1 VFEPFEANSI
11 ITPAH
16 VVTPLSVRTAP
27 GPKDISQTIYEGPTQ
42 PKLKCY
48 PKTIYGTGRSSR
60 VRGFQVGWFEQF
72 KWLEYSQLEDA
83 VYCLPCRFFSFK
95 LKTDYDNIFKST
107 GYKNWKNALSN
118 NKGLYRHDNSEDH
131 KQNVITWID
140 YKKNKTNKTSVL
152 SQLGDHH
159 AQIVIE
165 NRIYLEAIIISL
177 RMLAI
182 QGSAFR
188 GHIETK
194 DSLNKGNF
202 LELMN
207 VIANFN
213 DIVKKKITG
222 PKNARYLH
230 HSIQNEIIHIMASMI
245 LKKISS
251 EVKEC
256 VYFSILADETKDISK
271 TEQLSIVL
279 RYFFDGEIK
288 ERFLGFTPLNGLDAN
303 SLFLKIKEMLH
314 TCQIDI
320 NNCVA
325 QTYDGASVMRGH
337 INGVQTIFKKEV
349 PQVYYMHCTN
359 HRLNL
364 VLVDIAKNNE
374 EADVFFTLVQDLYVF
389 VSGSNIHIKFIELQ
403 KQVLNIKPIELKR
416 LCLTRWSSQIHSCKA
431 IKNTIEVILLLL
443 NQLALSK
450 NDRNLEAKSLLKRIN
465 FKFVYLLL
473 FFNNLLSH
481 IHGVNLYL
489 QDIKADIT
497 KAMVLIE
504 TTKQFLNDLR
514 NEIPHKKLITKY

>member
-1 VFEPFEANSI
+1 
-11 ITPAH
+11 
-16 VVTPLSVRTAP
+16 
-27 GPKDISQTIYEGPTQ
+27 
-42 PKLKCY
+42 
-48 PKTIYGTGRSSR
+48 
-60 VRGFQVGWFEQF
+60 
-72 KWLEYSQLEDA
+72 
-83 VYCLPCRFFSFK
+83 
-95 LKTDYDNIFKST
+95 
-107 GYKNWKNALSN
+107 
-118 NKGLYRHDNSEDH
+118 
-131 KQNVITWID
+131 
-140 YKKNKTNKTSVL
+140 
-152 SQLGDHH
+152 
-159 AQIVIE
+159 
-165 NRIYLEAIIISL
+165 
-177 RMLAI
+177 
-182 QGSAFR
+182 
-188 GHIETK
+188 
-194 DSLNKGNF
+194 
-202 LELMN
+202 
-207 VIANFN
+207 
-213 DIVKKKITG
+213 
-222 PKNARYLH
+222 
-230 HSIQNEIIHIMASMI
+230 MASMI

-256 VYFSILADETKDISK
+256 VYFSVLADETKDISK

-349 PQVYYMHCTN
+349 PQAYYMHCAN

-416 LCLTRWSSQIHSCKA
+416 LCITRWSSQIHSCKA

-443 NQLALSK
+443 NQLVLSK
-450 NDRNLEAKSLLKRIN
+450 NDRNLEAKSLLKRID

-481 IHGVNLYL
+481 IH
-489 QDIKADIT
+489 
-497 KAMVLIE
+497 
-504 TTKQFLNDLR
+504 
-514 NEIPHKKLITKY
+514 